1 MEAMA
6 PAIGIPAATNPPKT
20 NTMTM
25 NDKGRAIPSPACRSV
40 SIWWVMASTSGPTPP
55 TEPVAPGNAATMAS
69 NCCCA
74 AAWAAVRCAVVR
86 SFANDATVTKP
97 PPAGLPPL
105 RNAAASGFWRP
116 PGSRNGDVTELTPGT
131 AARFSGRGRRRRDGG
146 RVGQV
151 RAGDLQGEASSELA
165 WLSSTRSWPVCAS
178 LGADGAPECRRWNS
192 DSPVTP
198 PTATAKAAT
207 VMTTQTSTTATGAG
221 R

>member
-74 AAWAAVRCAVVR
+74 AAWAAVRCAVVE
-86 SFANDATVTKP
+86 V
-97 PPAGLPPL
+97 L
-105 RNAAASGFWRP
+105 RERRHRDEAAAGR
-116 PGSRNGDVTELTPGT
+116 
-131 AARFSGRGRRRRDGG
+131 AAAAEERRRL
-146 RVGQV
+146 RVLETAGQQERRRH
-151 RAGDLQGEASSELA
+151 RA
-165 WLSSTRSWPVCAS
+165 
-178 LGADGAPECRRWNS
+178 
-192 DSPVTP
+192 
-198 PTATAKAAT
+198 
-207 VMTTQTSTTATGAG
+207 
-221 R
+221 